1 MIAMI
6 LTAAFS
12 GFAGYAAL
20 RAFGQSAIFSLVM
33 GCAAVVAAARLLV
46 V

>member
-6 LTAAFS
+6 LTAAFA
-12 GFAGYAAL
+12 GLAGYAAL

-33 GCAAVVAAARLLV
+33 GCAAVVAAAHLLAI
-46 V
+46 

>member
-1 MIAMI
+1 MTAMT

-12 GFAGYAAL
+12 GLAGYAAL

-33 GCAAVVAAARLLV
+33 GCAAVVAVARLLV

>member
-1 MIAMI
+1 MTLI
-6 LTAAFS
+6 AAFA

-20 RAFGQSAIFSLVM
+20 RGLGQSAIFSLVM
-33 GCAAVVAAARLLV
+33 GCAAVGAVARLLV